1 MARKLAKVALSRLRE
16 LLQSNQAGPAQWR
29 QRHPTDASGIRPMPP
44 PSIATMLIIGV
55 CMHLR
60 GVTCPPACS
69 VEKRSAPRL
78 WPKSPNE
85 LYLSRGQDRHGTR
98 RRLRALLR
106 TEGRAVLHAM
116 GAAIPRAL
124 ELALEAVSESAS
136 LSESTS
142 RGAGSTGA
150 VQAGGEGGLQL
161 SVNTS
166 TLELV
171 DDLRPLD
178 PEVRLFCLCSSPNE
192 LTCVTALYRGGQG
205 RQCGRCR
212 RYTSPSSGARSD
224 SASAVAHGANVTQ

>member
-1 MARKLAKVALSRLRE
+1 M
-16 LLQSNQAGPAQWR
+16 
-29 QRHPTDASGIRPMPP
+29 
-44 PSIATMLIIGV
+44 
-55 CMHLR
+55 
-60 GVTCPPACS
+60 
-69 VEKRSAPRL
+69 EKRSTPRL

-142 RGAGSTGA
+142 RGAGCTGA

-178 PEVRLFCLCSSPNE
+178 PEVRFFCLCSSPNE
-192 LTCVTALYRGGQG
+192 LTCVAALCRGGQG

-224 SASAVAHGANVTQ
+224 SASAVAHAANVTHRLAHEVIPKRWKPCVVQAWSCEPYLQRHSSMFWSLPFGTIYMGA

>member
-1 MARKLAKVALSRLRE
+1 M
-16 LLQSNQAGPAQWR
+16 
-29 QRHPTDASGIRPMPP
+29 
-44 PSIATMLIIGV
+44 
-55 CMHLR
+55 
-60 GVTCPPACS
+60 
-69 VEKRSAPRL
+69 
-78 WPKSPNE
+78 
-85 LYLSRGQDRHGTR
+85 
-98 RRLRALLR
+98 
-106 TEGRAVLHAM
+106 LHAM

-224 SASAVAHGANVTQ
+224 SASAVAHGANVAQCLHTRSTRSAGKPEWYNHGLVNPICNDIQECFGRWHSERFTWVPG